1 MLLGTAPF
9 AFAMALV
16 HDAAG
21 YVAVR
26 CMVGL
31 GLSMF
36 VVNQTWTTCMFNV
49 KLVGRANALSAGA
62 ADGPRSV
69 ISGCVDFGRIHAS
82 TIACRLAFCLWA
94 SGTHGAYRLASKQQ
108 QQQRHNMCLLG
119 TTAA

>member
-21 YVAVR
+21 YVAMR

-62 ADGPRSV
+62 ASELQGCLV
-69 ISGCVDFGRIHAS
+69 VCGCVRN
-82 TIACRLAFCLWA
+82 CRRT
-94 SGTHGAYRLASKQQ
+94 GVR
-108 QQQRHNMCLLG
+108 
-119 TTAA
+119 